1 MRETITA
8 PLIGWSRTFPATPV
22 QVREA
27 RQFLAAILGGRPAA
41 DDAVLC
47 LSELVT
53 NATLHSR
60 SREPGGQ
67 FSVRVQL
74 HGSRLR
80 VEVSDQGGPWNQA
93 AGTHEQHGRG
103 LLIVGQ
109 LARDWG
115 RTGSDT
121 AGWTV
126 WFEVECA

>member
-1 MRETITA
+1 MRETMTA
-8 PLIGWSRTFPATPV
+8 PLIGWSRTFPASPV

-27 RQFLAAILGGRPAA
+27 RQFLAAILGGCPPA

-60 SREPGGQ
+60 SREPNGQ
-67 FSVRVQL
+67 FSVRVKL

-80 VEVSDQGGPWNQA
+80 VEVSDQRGPWIQA
-93 AGTHEQHGRG
+93 ADTDQQHGRG
-103 LLIVGQ
+103 LLIVGR

-115 RTGSDT
+115 RTGGDK

-126 WFEVECA
+126 WFEL

>member
-8 PLIGWSRTFPATPV
+8 PLIGWSRAFPATPAH
-22 QVREA
+22 VREA
-27 RQFLAAILGGRPAA
+27 RQFLAAIMGGRPAA

-60 SREPGGQ
+60 SREPNGQ

-80 VEVSDQGGPWNQA
+80 VEVSDQGGPWIQA
-93 AGTHEQHGRG
+93 ADTDEQHGRG
-103 LLIVGQ
+103 LLIVGR

-115 RTGSDT
+115 RTGGDK

-126 WFEVECA
+126 WFEVECP

>member
-1 MRETITA
+1 MRETITP
-8 PLIGWSRTFPATPV
+8 PLIGWSRAFPATPAL
-22 QVREA
+22 VREA
-27 RQFLAAILGGRPAA
+27 RQFLAAIMGGRPAA

-60 SREPGGQ
+60 SREPNGQ

-80 VEVSDQGGPWNQA
+80 VEVSDQGGPWIQA
-93 AGTHEQHGRG
+93 ADKDEQHGRG
-103 LLIVGQ
+103 LLIVGR

-115 RTGSDT
+115 RTGGDK

-126 WFEVECA
+126 WFEVECP